1 VSGFLR
7 NYLIRIAERSDRI
20 PLALSRVALAL
31 TIGWAGLFFML
42 AAFRVLA
49 SPALVESPRDM
60 AALLFPYAAIA
71 LAPLAGLVLT
81 SASYPAGSRP
91 AALSL
96 RLFPFGRWRSLQPDE
111 ARRHPLFGPA
121 GFMASL
127 LIGLLLNVVLRSI
140 EFLVAVPALNAH
152 APLWGQRLFLLMAG
166 DVALMAFLYMVCFAL
181 ALRTIPLFPRMLA
194 FVWLLDV
201 FIQLFIARRLGA
213 TPGLP
218 ADVAVPL
225 ATLLDGNIKKVL
237 ISVFVWL
244 PYLLLSD
251 RVNVT
256 YRSRIRSK
264 PTASYASTDPGTLI
278 GRTADRV

>member
-1 VSGFLR
+1 MRTVPGFLR
-7 NYLIRIAERSDRI
+7 DYLIRLADRSDRI

-60 AALLFPYAAIA
+60 AALLLPYAAIA

-201 FIQLFIARRLGA
+201 FIQLFIAQRLGA

-218 ADVAVPL
+218 ADVALAL
-225 ATLLDGNIKKVL
+225 ATLLDGNIRKVL

-256 YRSRIRSK
+256 YRSRIG
-264 PTASYASTDPGTLI
+264 A
-278 GRTADRV
+278 